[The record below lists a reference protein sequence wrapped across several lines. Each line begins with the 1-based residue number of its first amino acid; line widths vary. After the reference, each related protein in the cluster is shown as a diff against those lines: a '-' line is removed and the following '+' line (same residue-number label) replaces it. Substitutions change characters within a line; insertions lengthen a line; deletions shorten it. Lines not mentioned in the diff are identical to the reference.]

1 MLRCTCLFSLCMSRQ
16 KSIIFRWS
24 SATTSIWDGNPKTT
38 TIKALSMHNC
48 KKMHLCAKTRMD
60 KKVWFWNFL
69 DMFSSLFFFFFI
81 VVFFKF
87 YFREKEFPRRLSTSR
102 GGVLGD
108 GVQTEIISYSYAC
121 TPVELGTD
129 RGKEYMVCVA
139 LAKGDTG
146 EKYAS
151 RLISE

>member
-1 MLRCTCLFSLCMSRQ
+1 
-16 KSIIFRWS
+16 
-24 SATTSIWDGNPKTT
+24 
-38 TIKALSMHNC
+38 
-48 KKMHLCAKTRMD
+48 
-60 KKVWFWNFL
+60 
-69 DMFSSLFFFFFI
+69 MFSSLFFFFFI

-108 GVQTEIISYSYAC
+108 GVQTEIISYLYAC
-121 TPVELGTD
+121 APVELGTD

>member
-1 MLRCTCLFSLCMSRQ
+1 MRQRQSETVTRKPQPLKPCRCIIVRRCICALKLEWIKKSDFETSL
-16 KSIIFRWS
+16 
-24 SATTSIWDGNPKTT
+24 
-38 TIKALSMHNC
+38 
-48 KKMHLCAKTRMD
+48 TR
-60 KKVWFWNFL
+60 FPH
-69 DMFSSLFFFFFI
+69 SFFFFFI